1 MRALIFIALIV
12 ALWVFLGSTLQ
23 WVAALAGT
31 LIAVLL
37 FLFLRK
43 NLMANVFISG
53 GRGWRHPLD
62 ATTGVARYAWAVMRS
77 NFRVAFLILAFR
89 RPLESAVLKL
99 HIGEMGDLEQ
109 TILANSITLTPG
121 TISVDFSED
130 CQFIYV
136 HVLDVADIESAR
148 RELLD
153 HLEIHFGKGLRWWIS
168 PST

>member
-1 MRALIFIALIV
+1 MRTFIFIALVV

-23 WVAALAGT
+23 WVAALSGT
-31 LIAVLL
+31 LIAVVL
-37 FLFLRK
+37 FLYLRN

-62 ATTGVARYAWAVMRS
+62 ATIGVAHYAWAVMRS
-77 NFRVAFLILAFR
+77 NFRVALLLLAFR
-89 RPLESAVLKL
+89 RPLQSALLKV
-99 HIGEMGDLEQ
+99 HVGQMGDLEQ

-121 TISVDFSED
+121 TITVDFSED
-130 CQFIYV
+130 RQFIYV
-136 HVLDVADIESAR
+136 HVLDVADVESAR